1 MARVQV
7 QDLPGAPGLQP
18 TVRSGGQ
25 YGVAVQQ
32 AGRNKLMDLADA
44 LSTVNPMLKDYAAIA
59 DLDAQQYEDE
69 LSRLSPEE
77 IQKKLSQSEEALDKE
92 VRKGNIPFLGSPL
105 SWKRKKR
112 ALGKASQK
120 NFYNQLIAADGRL
133 RNPIE
138 GDADKNTAEI
148 INEEVQKFVESNPA
162 LQGTFVKEGFQE
174 ALNPSVTALTAQFDG
189 EKARVAQAEILLEN
203 TSDIYTLAKDAS
215 MGSAQY
221 EEDMKGAL
229 ADWGELNSFN
239 TAQQIKVIENVAEQ
253 LAKVDERKAY
263 EFLKWAGKNLK
274 VGNTTFGKME
284 DQFDRIDDMIERQ
297 AEVQGR
303 LDKAE
308 REDKVEA
315 ISSQYT
321 LDVNAIQNSGSAEYN
336 GETYTDVSSLLKA
349 YQNDVAEDGDTIYA
363 AEAQTKFESVTKGDV
378 NVDEYASNQI
388 MTRSTLGRPGEAFR
402 LLQKDLDN
410 ASAGAFDVASKFN
423 YVQSDPRYRALLL
436 EINNEFNAAR
446 DRHLKDLVSQGK
458 AQNPSAAANELDE
471 LLNAD
476 YASITSK
483 AELRLDKLTTK
494 IEKERDSI
502 DRQQAVL
509 SSSNEKSPE
518 IETGYFGDGREEIVT
533 KIGQANG
540 VIANPI
546 ANIDERKKAIQLLAS
561 PEAKEVAGELADIAM
576 GRKNKKE
583 SYTLPTV
590 FSIFGDAAHYKT
602 APVPFTPGE
611 KKKALDQ
618 LVNIYAFSGDFAD
631 TKVLK
636 GGKLPEFSFDV
647 KELDSRVI
655 VFITPEEAS
664 EIRNIED
671 VSKLP
676 KDIVERAKLVGRG
689 DDVTAFINDQVKLLT
704 RLGRLSN

>member
-7 QDLPGAPGLQP
+7 QDLPDAPGLQP

-44 LSTVNPMLKDYAAIA
+44 LSTVNPMLKDYAGIA

-77 IQKKLSQSEEALDKE
+77 IQKKLSQSEEAIDKE

-133 RNPIE
+133 HNPIE

-162 LQGTFVKEGFQE
+162 LQGTFVREGFQE
-174 ALNPSVTALTAQFDG
+174 ALNPSISALTKEFDDD
-189 EKARVAQAEILLEN
+189 KARVAKAEILLEN
-203 TSDIYTLAKDAS
+203 ASDIYNLAKAAS

-308 REDKVEA
+308 REKKVEA

-349 YQNDVAEDGDTIYA
+349 YQNDVAEDGDTVYA

-388 MTRSTLGRPGEAFR
+388 MTRSTLGRQGAAFR
-402 LLQKDLDN
+402 LLQDNLSN
-410 ASAGAFDVASKFN
+410 ASAGATDASGVNF
-423 YVQSDPRYRALLL
+423 VQSDPRYRALLL
-436 EINNEFNAAR
+436 ETNNEFNAAR
-446 DRHLKDLVSQGK
+446 ERHLKDLVSQGK
-458 AQNPSAAANELDE
+458 AQDASAAAIELDE
-471 LLNAD
+471 LLNAE
-476 YASITSK
+476 YAKITSK
-483 AELRLDKLTTK
+483 AELKLDKLTTK
-494 IEKERDSI
+494 IEKERESI
-502 DRQQAVL
+502 DRQQTAL
-509 SSSNEKSPE
+509 NRSEEKSPE
-518 IETGYFGDGREEIVT
+518 IKTGFFGDTREEIVR
-533 KIGQANG
+533 KIDQANG
-540 VIANPI
+540 VIANPS
-546 ANIDERKKAIQLLAS
+546 ADIDERKKALQLIAS
-561 PEAKEVAGELADIAM
+561 SEAKEAIGELADIAM
-576 GRKNKKE
+576 GRKNKRE
-583 SYTLPTV
+583 GYTA
-590 FSIFGDAAHYKT
+590 FGPGISVDV
-602 APVPFTPGE
+602 PPEPFTPGE
-611 KKKALDQ
+611 RESAQKQVIKSRA
-618 LVNIYAFSGDFAD
+618 VSGDFAD

-647 KELDSRVI
+647 KELDSRII
-655 VFITPEEAS
+655 VLITPEEAS